1 MLPPVAH
8 ATGRIPRDEYLL
20 RTGILALLPRA
31 GRLSKGAQD
40 KRRKGLKVVE
50 VAPLLSIHAHQLWL
64 RRGGYGYFH
73 AHVL

>member
-8 ATGRIPRDEYLL
+8 ATGRIPRDEDLL

-40 KRRKGLKVVE
+40 KRRGLKVVE
-50 VAPLLSIHAHQLWL
+50 VASLLSIHAHQLWH
-64 RRGGYGYFH
+64 RRGGYGYFL

>member
-8 ATGRIPRDEYLL
+8 ATGRIPRDEDLI
-20 RTGILALLPRA
+20 RTGILAL
-31 GRLSKGAQD
+31 RLSKGAQD